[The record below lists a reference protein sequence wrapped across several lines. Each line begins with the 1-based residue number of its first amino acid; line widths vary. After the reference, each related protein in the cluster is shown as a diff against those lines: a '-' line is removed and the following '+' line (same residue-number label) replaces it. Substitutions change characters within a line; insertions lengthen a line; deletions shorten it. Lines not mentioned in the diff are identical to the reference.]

1 MSTQPHDRRRPEGRS
16 AREPRTPGSS
26 RPAVQPNPTG
36 AGEKPWGG
44 VMCGHHRAREQR

>member
-1 MSTQPHDRRRPEGRS
+1 MTMRPHDRRRPEGRG
-16 AREPRTPGSS
+16 ARELRAPGSS

-44 VMCGHHRAREQR
+44 VMCGRREQREQR

>member
-1 MSTQPHDRRRPEGRS
+1 MSTRPHDRRRPKGRD
-16 AREPRTPGSS
+16 AGEPRSPGAS
-26 RPAVQPNPTG
+26 RPVVQPNPTG